1 MPKILS
7 IQYLRGAAALM
18 VVFFHADGM
27 ALEYFHSGWPSFGAA
42 GVDMFFV
49 ISGFIMWITTASAP
63 TTPVS
68 FVVSRIIRV
77 VPLYWAMTLLL
88 YVGWM
93 LFRDVASLPPV
104 WNLIRS
110 LLFIPFVS
118 PRTGDIQPLLI
129 AGWTLNFEMFFYAVF
144 ACGLLIVR
152 RHRMLFVCTVLGGL
166 VALPLVITPSGAVAL
181 TYTSPLLIEFMIGCL
196 LGIMYERNAL
206 PRPTVAA
213 FLLVI
218 GCGLLLTSTI
228 LSAADLTA
236 VRFFHWGLPAFLIV
250 TGALGLEPVLKEWR
264 LPLLLG
270 DASYSIYLTHGAA
283 LAMLKTIVLM
293 EGKGASPAVTAAFV
307 VIGCVASVLTGIAV
321 FHAVEKP
328 LVAGCKAL
336 VMSLRLTP
344 SVAGRRTL

>member
-7 IQYLRGAAALM
+7 IQYLRAAAALM

-27 ALEYFHSGWPSFGAA
+27 ALEYFHFGWPSFGAA

-49 ISGFIMWITTASAP
+49 ISGFIMWITTASAR

-77 VPLYWAMTLLL
+77 VPLYWVMTLLL
-88 YVGWM
+88 YMGWM
-93 LFRDVASLPPV
+93 VFRDAASLPPV
-104 WNLIRS
+104 WNLVRS

-118 PRTGDIQPLLI
+118 PRTGEIQPLLI

-144 ACGLLIVR
+144 ACGLLLTR
-152 RHRMLFVCTVLGGL
+152 RHRALFVGTVLGGL
-166 VALPLVITPSGAVAL
+166 VALPLVATPSGAVAL

-196 LGIMYERNAL
+196 LGIVYERNAL
-206 PRPTVAA
+206 PRPAVAA
-213 FLLVI
+213 FLLII
-218 GCGLLLTSTI
+218 GCCLLLTSTM

-236 VRFFHWGLPAFLIV
+236 FRFFHWGLPAFLIV

-283 LAMLKTIVLM
+283 LASLKTIILM
-293 EGKGASPAVTAAFV
+293 VGVGASPAVTAVFV
-307 VIGCVASVLTGIAV
+307 VAGCVASVLAGIVV

-344 SVAGRRTL
+344 SVAGG